1 MDLLAEMV
9 VFAKVVDLRSF
20 SSAARQ
26 LGLTHS
32 AVSRS
37 VARLE
42 AHLGVKLLH
51 RTTRSLSPTDL
62 GRDVVEHCAL
72 ISQTARDVCAIAQ
85 RHALAP
91 TGRLSISAPIVLGQR
106 WLMPRLPEFLVR
118 WPDVDVQLAL
128 TDRMVDLVDEGVD
141 VALRIATALP
151 PGLVAR
157 SVLQTRYLLVAA
169 PAYLAR
175 HGTPREP
182 ADLTD
187 HACVVLGYGDFGGDL
202 HLSDGTREAQV
213 LVRGRLAVNNGAAI
227 LSAVETMVG
236 IGVLPDFAAAA
247 SLAAGSVEQ
256 VLPAWQLQRAY
267 RPRQVYAAYSPTR
280 HLPRKVRAFIDHL
293 TGTESAAT

>member
-20 SSAARQ
+20 SAAARQ

-72 ISQTARDVCAIAQ
+72 ISQTARDVSAIAQ
-85 RHALAP
+85 RHALSP

-106 WLMPRLPEFLVR
+106 WLMPRLPEFLAR

-128 TDRMVDLVDEGVD
+128 TDRMVDLVEEGVD
-141 VALRIATALP
+141 VALRIATAMP

-157 SVLQTRYLLVAA
+157 SVLHTRYLLIAA
-169 PAYLAR
+169 PAYLAQ

-182 ADLTD
+182 TDLAH

-202 HLSDGTREAQV
+202 HLNDGTCEARVQMQ
-213 LVRGRLAVNNGAAI
+213 GRLAVNNGAAI
-227 LSAVETMVG
+227 VSAVEAMVG

-247 SLAAGSVEQ
+247 ALAAGSVELL
-256 VLPAWQLQRAY
+256 LPTWQLQHAY

-293 TGTESAAT
+293 TGTESATA